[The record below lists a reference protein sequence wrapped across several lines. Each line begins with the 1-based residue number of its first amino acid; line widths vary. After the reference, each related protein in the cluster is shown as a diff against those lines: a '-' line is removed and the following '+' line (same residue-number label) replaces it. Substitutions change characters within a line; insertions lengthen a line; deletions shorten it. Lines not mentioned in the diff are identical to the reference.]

1 MRADVVEKAKR
12 QVIVRS
18 GTAKC
23 SDRDRRRTH
32 ARRRRDPGRATGRAL
47 CEECRAP
54 PVATRHE
61 ALPAMPR
68 VRGQRLPFRSTPC
81 TDRAKSW
88 WRECCCALSTASSQ
102 TRPSRGAVLQL
113 PQRRTLRR
121 VRRKSTLRPGDSGAL
136 HGSCEVLV
144 EGMLLRTLH
153 SKFADAAF
161 SLAGLEL
168 AEARSFSF
176 LSGGRSAVYG
186 VNLPCDQ
193 VILALDASTTSSET
207 LAQSRGG
214 EVRRPTLPFH
224 PLRRRHAYGRIGIIY
239 GRGAIKTNGVGQR
252 DLASCTKRNPP
263 RCSDCECFL
272 EHVYG
277 FRRQRSG
284 AWCKTRII
292 WGEGGSAEGPRDAE
306 SRRPSW

>member
-1 MRADVVEKAKR
+1 MRADVAIPGVRPAVRCVKNAEHHQSPRATR
-12 QVIVRS
+12 RCPRCHEYAGSAFRSARHPARIVRS
-18 GTAKC
+18 PGGGNAAAH
-23 SDRDRRRTH
+23 SPQQVRRRGLL
-32 ARRRRDPGRATGRAL
+32 ARRPR
-47 CEECRAP
+47 
-54 PVATRHE
+54 TR
-61 ALPAMPR
+61 
-68 VRGQRLPFRSTPC
+68 
-81 TDRAKSW
+81 
-88 WRECCCALSTASSQ
+88 
-102 TRPSRGAVLQL
+102 RGAVLQL

-207 LAQSRGG
+207 QSRG
-214 EVRRPTLPFH
+214 RRCGDPPSPSTPCAGGTLM
-224 PLRRRHAYGRIGIIY
+224 
-239 GRGAIKTNGVGQR
+239 
-252 DLASCTKRNPP
+252 
-263 RCSDCECFL
+263 E
-272 EHVYG
+272 E
-277 FRRQRSG
+277 
-284 AWCKTRII
+284 
-292 WGEGGSAEGPRDAE
+292 
-306 SRRPSW
+306 